1 MGEYEMDLKKI
12 EWSDVDLIQQMAHS
26 CTHDNEPLGSIK

>member
-1 MGEYEMDLKKI
+1 MEGYETDLKEI
-12 EWSDVDLIQQMAHS
+12 GWSDVDWIQQMAHS